1 MTGAWASGDKCP
13 TCRGHGR
20 VRGTAGEGQAGTSG
34 VPALGPPP
42 APTKAQLAPLG
53 PVPRASRRRILP
65 RPRSSLRPAFRRPSA
80 AHLAQASGFRGLRLP
95 GRAPQADP
103 PALPGRTAAWGRD
116 SFPGDA
122 WADFKSLS
130 RPLRQQTTGVP
141 RRSGEAGREA
151 GEDARNASGDC
162 SPRENQAF
170 WEL

>member
-1 MTGAWASGDKCP
+1 MTGARASGDKCP
-13 TCRGHGR
+13 TSRGHAH
-20 VRGTAGEGQAGTSG
+20 VRGTAGAGQAGTSG
-34 VPALGPPP
+34 VPDLGPRPRP
-42 APTKAQLAPLG
+42 QRPRSRLSGLC
-53 PVPRASRRRILP
+53 PVPRRRILP
-65 RPRSSLRPAFRRPSA
+65 RPRSSLRPAFCRPSV

-95 GRAPQADP
+95 GRAPQADA
-103 PALPGRTAAWGRD
+103 PALPRRTAAWGRD

-130 RPLRQQTTGVP
+130 RPLRQQTTRVP

-151 GEDARNASGDC
+151 GEDGRNASGEC